1 MSTPLAAI
9 KKRPKHLDIAKIRM
23 PVPAI
28 VSILHR
34 ATGAGMFL
42 VLIPVLL
49 SCLDASLTSQ
59 ESFEDL
65 RFAFG
70 NPFLKIVALG
80 LAWSFIH
87 HFLAG
92 IRYLLLDLHIG
103 VDLPTT
109 RFWSKVVLV
118 AGGLLT
124 LLVAV
129 AIW

>member
-1 MSTPLAAI
+1 MSPPSATL
-9 KKRPKHLDIAKIRM
+9 KKRPKHLDLIKIRL
-23 PVPAI
+23 PVPGI

-34 ATGAGMFL
+34 VSGAGMFL

-49 SCLDASLTSQ
+49 SGLDASLASQ

-65 RFAFG
+65 RFALSS
-70 NPFLKIVALG
+70 PFSKLLIVG
-80 LAWSFIH
+80 LSWAFVH

-92 IRYLLLDLHIG
+92 IRYLLLDLHLGI
-103 VDLPTT
+103 DLPTT

-118 AGGLLT
+118 LSGILT

>member
-1 MSTPLAAI
+1 MPTPVAAV

-23 PVPAI
+23 PVPAM

-34 ATGAGMFL
+34 ITGAGMFL
-42 VLIPVLL
+42 VLIPLLL
-49 SCLDASLTSQ
+49 SSMDASLASQ

-70 NPFLKIVALG
+70 NPLLKIVLIGLG
-80 LAWSFIH
+80 WAFIH
-87 HFLAG
+87 HLLAG

-103 VDLPTT
+103 IDLPTT
-109 RFWSKVVLV
+109 RFWSKAVLV
-118 AGGLLT
+118 AGGILT
-124 LLVAV
+124 LLLAV